1 MFLDLYPNFKKG
13 RILKKEMLES
23 LRDYPRNFID
33 IRFKDYSDGVVVGA
47 EILIEE
53 DCLTITSGIVKHGG
67 RMYMLENDCQIP
79 YRATGEEILIKIQ
92 FKKED
97 VHADFISYGTEIF
110 LDEDVRIKQDEL
122 ELGRFKLKPGARLRS
137 EYQSF
142 ADFATEYNTV
152 NIIHVKYSG
161 FRKSTLNPAI
171 LRYFATEI
179 LKSGSVNPNPYDIAF
194 SMQCM
199 NQGIVDRELILHY
212 IANRLGKGYKE
223 YSNGQIH
230 KYLGSI
236 LEEVKG
242 GSKAKPGLRPG
253 GPQREIGD

>member
-97 VHADFISYGTEIF
+97 VHAAFIS
-110 LDEDVRIKQDEL
+110 
-122 ELGRFKLKPGARLRS
+122 
-137 EYQSF
+137 
-142 ADFATEYNTV
+142 
-152 NIIHVKYSG
+152 
-161 FRKSTLNPAI
+161 
-171 LRYFATEI
+171 
-179 LKSGSVNPNPYDIAF
+179 
-194 SMQCM
+194 
-199 NQGIVDRELILHY
+199 
-212 IANRLGKGYKE
+212 
-223 YSNGQIH
+223 
-230 KYLGSI
+230 
-236 LEEVKG
+236 
-242 GSKAKPGLRPG
+242 
-253 GPQREIGD
+253 